1 MFDSLALRRDA
12 VRISAIQKHIQ
23 GSTDVAGQVE
33 FSNALSFGVSHV
45 HIGLVN
51 PESMLVIKRGTFSEV
66 ISFFQGVTYKLHTI
80 LPSQP
85 RELRG

>member
-1 MFDSLALRRDA
+1 M
-12 VRISAIQKHIQ
+12 RISAVQKHIQ
-23 GSTDVAGQVE
+23 RSKDMAGRVE

-45 HIGLVN
+45 HIGLIN
-51 PESMLVIKRGTFSEV
+51 SGSMLVIKRGTFPEV